1 MGQKRTIDRSSEKSG
16 PAVFV
21 GRCVETSFDDVGFSP
36 LLSECWTVDFPWDI
50 LRGFDVFRDG
60 DLLDHCLL
68 LSLLAHFAPNC
79 ATFSRA
85 REIPIKG
92 ASNAPRPIRSMDHPE
107 GIPGEVQRMTSKQ
120 RSRLETDTAMAD
132 LSALKCQEALESG
145 RFFSLEHPEG
155 SLARELKSWK
165 SLTSD
170 PRVEVVRYTT
180 CMFEGSERKKRQIL
194 ITNVS
199 TLRQFVGKVCNGSVF
214 CDRTGKRHKRW
225 RPRVSNG
232 KILQLGFASHTPRE

>member
-1 MGQKRTIDRSSEKSG
+1 MML
-16 PAVFV
+16 VY
-21 GRCVETSFDDVGFSP
+21 
-36 LLSECWTVDFPWDI
+36 FPWDI

-60 DLLDHCLL
+60 ELLDQCLF

-92 ASNAPRPIRSMDHPE
+92 ASNAPRPIRSIDHPE
-107 GIPGEVQRMTSKQ
+107 GIPGEVQRMTRKQ
-120 RSRLETDTAMAD
+120 RSRLEADTGMAD
-132 LSALKCQEALESG
+132 LSALKCQEALDSG
-145 RFFSLEHPEG
+145 RYFSLEHPEG

-170 PRVEVVRYTT
+170 PRVEVIRYTT
-180 CMFEGSERKKRQIL
+180 CMFEGSERRKRQIL

-199 TLRQFVGKVCNGSVF
+199 TLRQFVGKICNGSVF

-225 RPRVSNG
+225 RPKVSNERNEST
-232 KILQLGFASHTPRE
+232 QLGFASHTPGGWQSSLPVGDFWRRSFQAPTPR